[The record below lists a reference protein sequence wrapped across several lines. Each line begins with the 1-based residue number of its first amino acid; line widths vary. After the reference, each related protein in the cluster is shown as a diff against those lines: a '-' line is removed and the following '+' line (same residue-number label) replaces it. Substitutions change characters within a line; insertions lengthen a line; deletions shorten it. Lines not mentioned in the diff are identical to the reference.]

1 MERDVRG
8 RFLPGNQVARG
19 NRGNRQPKYG
29 NNNAM
34 KHGLYNRY
42 TGLLP
47 GRSGS
52 LSIYKN
58 GVYLGSLHKKYYHI
72 TEKGEIMIDVQ
83 VVQRLIDVCGLPESL
98 FGDPEYVEYY
108 E

>member
-42 TGLLP
+42 TGLFP
-47 GRSGS
+47 SRNGS

-58 GVYLGSLHKKYYHI
+58 GVYLGSLRKEYFH
-72 TEKGEIMIDVQ
+72 TTDKGEIMIDVKA
-83 VVQRLIDVCGLPESL
+83 VQRLTDVYGLPEST
-98 FGDPEYVEYY
+98 FGEPEYVEYY

>member
-1 MERDVRG
+1 MERDARG

-47 GRSGS
+47 SRSGS

-58 GVYLGSLHKKYYHI
+58 GVYLGFLRKEYFY
-72 TEKGEIMIDVQ
+72 TTDKGEIMVDVKA
-83 VVQRLIDVCGLPESL
+83 VQRLIDVYGLPEST
-98 FGDPEYVEYY
+98 FGEPEYVEYY